1 MVGCEP
7 VKRYERM
14 YAMEHGRVS
23 GRKMIKAEVF
33 SRGPVSC
40 EIDATEG
47 LDAYTG
53 GIYKEFKPSA
63 QTNHI
68 VSIVGWN
75 VDKETEEEYW
85 IVRNRH
91 VSCRQHDGSS
101 RSRQTLPDSPLVFLA
116 PLSRQ
121 LGTRVRI
128 ARVLPYRHVQT
139 RQRRLQ
145 PLHRE
150 ELWMGERAGVED
162 DRGHRPSRL

>member
-7 VKRYERM
+7 VKTYERM
-14 YAMEHGRVS
+14 YATEHGRVS

-75 VDKETEEEYW
+75 VDKETDEEYW
-85 IVRNRH
+85 IVRNRY
-91 VSCRQHDGSS
+91 VTS
-101 RSRQTLPDSPLVFLA
+101 RLRDSLLTASQSRHSARFATHSLCHTPP
-116 PLSRQ
+116 SRQ

-128 ARVLPYRHVQT
+128 AWLLPYRHVKT

-150 ELWMGERAGVED
+150 ELWMGKRARVAD
-162 DRGHRPSRL
+162 N

>member
-1 MVGCEP
+1 MRPSLSTIKMHECYTCWPGSMVGCEP
-7 VKRYERM
+7 VKTYERM
-14 YAMEHGRVS
+14 YAREHGRVS

-75 VDKETEEEYW
+75 VDKETGEEYW
-85 IVRNRH
+85 IVRNSWGREYGLH
-91 VSCRQHDGSS
+91 GYFHIVTSKHGNDDYNLSIEKSCGWVSGLFWAEAPAPVGHPQP
-101 RSRQTLPDSPLVFLA
+101 TLV
-116 PLSRQ
+116 
-121 LGTRVRI
+121 
-128 ARVLPYRHVQT
+128 VQ
-139 RQRRLQ
+139 
-145 PLHRE
+145 
-150 ELWMGERAGVED
+150 
-162 DRGHRPSRL
+162 

>member
-7 VKRYERM
+7 VKTYERM
-14 YAMEHGRVS
+14 YAREHGRVS

-75 VDKETEEEYW
+75 VDKETGEEYW
-85 IVRNRH
+85 IVRNSWGREYGLH
-91 VSCRQHDGSS
+91 GYFHIVTSKHGNDDYNLSIEKSCGWVSGLFWAEAPAPVGRPQP
-101 RSRQTLPDSPLVFLA
+101 TLV
-116 PLSRQ
+116 
-121 LGTRVRI
+121 
-128 ARVLPYRHVQT
+128 VQ
-139 RQRRLQ
+139 
-145 PLHRE
+145 
-150 ELWMGERAGVED
+150 
-162 DRGHRPSRL
+162 